1 MARTRLT
8 RITLPRQVTD
18 PFTLKFHP
26 PEKQLLK
33 WKDDIARK
41 NQHMKG
47 TFVYA
52 ENAQGCFDI
61 SSLQTMLKL
70 NRAKS
75 IKTAVYKEIEWFA
88 ASYDILATVHQ
99 PPASS
104 IEQFNDLLY
113 SVRYDKV
120 ISPLGMSPNELSTIC
135 LDRWLSCDPIRW
147 LMKSLNGSQ
156 SHTVQQSLTGSCL
169 QSMLVVPLRVTLPLV
184 VIFKGV
190 AIGQCAL
197 WTVGRSFMVPHWD
210 GLSLMGSLTRFTHSS
225 G

>member
-1 MARTRLT
+1 MCLLRSKNWKRTQRFTLESVKSFSRGAAYECRLPPTRSVARTHLT
-8 RITLPRQVTD
+8 WNTLPRQVTD

-26 PEKQLLK
+26 PENQLLK

-52 ENAQGCFDI
+52 QNAQGSFDI

-75 IKTAVYKEIEWFA
+75 IKTAVCKEIEWFA

-104 IEQFNDLLY
+104 IEQFKDLFH

-120 ISPLGMSPNELSTIC
+120 ISP
-135 LDRWLSCDPIRW
+135 
-147 LMKSLNGSQ
+147 
-156 SHTVQQSLTGSCL
+156 
-169 QSMLVVPLRVTLPLV
+169 
-184 VIFKGV
+184 
-190 AIGQCAL
+190 
-197 WTVGRSFMVPHWD
+197 
-210 GLSLMGSLTRFTHSS
+210 
-225 G
+225 